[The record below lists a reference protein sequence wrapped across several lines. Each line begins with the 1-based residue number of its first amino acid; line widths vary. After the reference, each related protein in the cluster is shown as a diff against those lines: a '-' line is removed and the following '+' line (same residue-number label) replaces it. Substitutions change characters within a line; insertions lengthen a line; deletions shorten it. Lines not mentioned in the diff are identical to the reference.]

1 MKLKLPPPRYR
12 VVKDDWLG
20 YEAQFKVW
28 YWPWWRMCSGS
39 TGGPGVNTSK
49 TVERARRLCVDHL
62 ALRTGSPSH
71 VVAQFSARS
80 LEPNP

>member
-39 TGGPGVNTSK
+39 TGRAGVNSSH
-49 TVERARRLCVDHL
+49 TVDMAKKVCARHL
-62 ALRTGSPSH
+62 ALRTCKPSGSSI
-71 VVAQFSARS
+71 VVANLF
-80 LEPNP
+80 NH